1 VRKSLSE
8 RNPVIIGIAGLVLA
22 AVIAL
27 LAFNADNLPVIGG
40 GTTYTAFFTEAAG
53 LTPGNEVRVA
63 GVTVGKVTGVSL
75 AGNRVFVSFRVKGVW
90 VGDQSTV
97 AIKIKTLLGDKYL
110 ALDPLGP
117 AAQNPSVTIP
127 ASRTTS
133 PLDVTAAF
141 QQLGS
146 TISQVNTR
154 QLGQS
159 LEAIASAFR
168 NTPPYVRAAL
178 TGLAGLSQ
186 TIASRDNQIAQLLR
200 GTQQV
205 TSDLA
210 QENNNFRALF
220 GDGNLLLAELKQ
232 RQQAIGA
239 LLSGTE
245 AMAVQISGL
254 VRDDNAQLAPALR
267 SLEQVTAVLSA
278 NQASLRNALA
288 LAGTYYRLI
297 GNVLG
302 NGRWFD
308 VYLCGVVPRSYAPT
322 VVPPT
327 GCQPPRLTSQP
338 PGLGGGG

>member
-1 VRKSLSE
+1 MKPLSE
-8 RNPVIIGIAGLVLA
+8 RNPVILGVVGLVLV

-27 LAFNADNLPVIGG
+27 LAFNADNLPIIGG

-90 VGDQSTV
+90 VGDESTV

-110 ALDPLGP
+110 ALDPIGP
-117 AAQNPSVTIP
+117 ASQNPSVTIP
-127 ASRTTS
+127 ASRTAS

-146 TISQVNTR
+146 T
-154 QLGQS
+154 LGQINTTQLARS

-178 TGLAGLSQ
+178 TGLADLSQ
-186 TIASRDNQIAQLLR
+186 TIASRDNQIAQLLQ
-200 GTQQV
+200 GTRQV
-205 TSDLA
+205 TQDLS
-210 QENNNFRALF
+210 QENSNFRALF

-239 LLSGTE
+239 LLNGTE

-254 VRDDNAQLAPALR
+254 VRDDNARLTPTLHA
-267 SLEQVTAVLSA
+267 LEQVTAVLSA
-278 NQASLRNALA
+278 NQANLKKALA
-288 LAGTYYRLI
+288 LAGAYYRLL
-297 GNVLG
+297 GNALG

-327 GCQPPRLTSQP
+327 GCQPPKLTSQP
-338 PGLGGGG
+338 PGLGSGG